1 MDRKEVKK
9 LESIFRKISSKEL
22 VGAEFRDSPLIYS
35 VIGFLPACEGT
46 DQAMLIGNLGYL
58 LAQQGFNTCIV
69 DFKVFN
75 PNLYYL
81 FGVDPPARGKGLIR
95 VLKSDKADMRE
106 DIAPTSE
113 ENLYLLS
120 PSPYDLLEEY
130 FEFGFAHIEQV
141 LSTLKGM
148 FDIILLDIPYNPPLE
163 FCTGAMKHCHIGY
176 FTAAERIEAPGN
188 MTKLLDFAA
197 SIGISTAKFTSVIM
211 MNLHEIGLDYKVFKQ
226 MGFQIAA
233 ALPFVKAAAAY
244 TQDGKL
250 YVKDHPLQNKAFM
263 KEMNRLRDSII
274 NQ

>member
-106 DIAPTSE
+106 DIDPTSE

-120 PSPYDLLEEY
+120 PVPMICWRNTSNLVSRILNRYYPHLRECS
-130 FEFGFAHIEQV
+130 I
-141 LSTLKGM
+141 LSCWT
-148 FDIILLDIPYNPPLE
+148 FHIILHSN
-163 FCTGAMKHCHIGY
+163 
-176 FTAAERIEAPGN
+176 
-188 MTKLLDFAA
+188 
-197 SIGISTAKFTSVIM
+197 SVR
-211 MNLHEIGLDYKVFKQ
+211 G
-226 MGFQIAA
+226 
-233 ALPFVKAAAAY
+233 
-244 TQDGKL
+244 
-250 YVKDHPLQNKAFM
+250 
-263 KEMNRLRDSII
+263 R
-274 NQ
+274 